1 MHKKIKLSLVQFYI
15 SHTCNLSCPNCLSLN
30 NFAISGHD
38 FYDHDLVSQWADTID
53 IDDLTI
59 IGGEP
64 LSNPDLDNWVTGLKS
79 VYPDVV
85 DFKICTNGT
94 LLDQWVESAKTWINN
109 QVVIEI
115 SVHSSKHLEQINA
128 AIEKIVEH
136 LDVETF
142 SGNYPDYV
150 FPEYYREYNKIIF
163 YKQFPAFIINYNFEF
178 SEWGVKSIEPNKL
191 NFYRNNAE
199 IAHKH
204 CPYKDCHYIYK
215 GEMYKCGTLVGA
227 KALIERYH
235 VDTLSNILISHYKP
249 ISLTDP
255 DIKNKLSTITEKS
268 IPQCAMC
275 PVGEHNSVSIE
286 NATIKKLPAH
296 KPHVR

>member
-30 NFAISGHD
+30 NFAISGHE
-38 FYDHDLVSQWADTID
+38 FYDHNTVSQWAEIID

-64 LSNPDLDNWVTGLKS
+64 LSNPDLNNWVTGLKS
-79 VYPDVV
+79 IYPNIA

-94 LLDQWVESAKTWINN
+94 LLEQWIESARLWIEN

-128 AIEKIVEH
+128 AIAKIVEH
-136 LDVETF
+136 LDVESF
-142 SGNYPDYV
+142 CENYPNYK
-150 FPEYYREYNKIIF
+150 FPDYYREYNRIIF

-178 SEWGVKSIEPNKL
+178 SEWGIKSIESNKL
-191 NFYRNNAE
+191 NFFRNNAE
-199 IAHKH
+199 LAHKH

-235 VDTLSNILISHYKP
+235 VDNLSNILINHYKP

-255 DIKNKLSTITEKS
+255 DIRYKLSTITEKS

-275 PVGEHNSVSIE
+275 PIGEANVVSIE
-286 NATIKKLPAH
+286 NASIKKLTPH
-296 KPHVR
+296 KSHVR